1 MFIHSQGDKAMQIRH
16 PFEWLTPSGQIR
28 AFIFFFIFSLLLM
41 VSLQITGAPLITRV
55 SPSGILSFEFVGD
68 LSAVQDMVNS
78 WGQSGRV
85 YAGLNLGLD
94 YLFLLVY
101 ACAIGLG
108 CVLVARSLSP
118 RTTFL
123 ANLGILIAWAQ
134 LGAALLDCVEN
145 YALIQVLFGTEM
157 AMWPVV
163 ARWCAFPK
171 FSIVGAGLIYVIIGT
186 IVVVVLKV
194 KKRDEH
200 PA

>member
-1 MFIHSQGDKAMQIRH
+1 MRLRH

-28 AFIFFFIFSLLLM
+28 ALIFFFILSLLAM
-41 VSLQITGAPLITRV
+41 VSLQVTGAHLITEV
-55 SPSGILSFEFVGD
+55 SPSGILSFEFAGE
-68 LSAVQDMVNS
+68 LSAAQNMVNS
-78 WGQSGRV
+78 WNQTGRV

-134 LGAALLDCVEN
+134 LGAALLDGVEN

-157 AMWPVV
+157 AVWPVV

-171 FSIVGAGLIYVIIGT
+171 FSIVGAGLAYVIIGA
-186 IVVVVLKV
+186 IVVVVLKI
-194 KKRDEH
+194 KQPNEYL
-200 PA
+200 A

>member
-1 MFIHSQGDKAMQIRH
+1 MQLRH
-16 PFEWLTPSGQIR
+16 PFEWLSPSGQIR
-28 AFIFFFIFSLLLM
+28 AFIFFFILSLLVM
-41 VSLQITGAPLITRV
+41 VSLQVTGVHLTTEI
-55 SPSGILSFEFVGD
+55 SPSGILSFEFAGK
-68 LSAVQDMVNS
+68 LSAAQNMVKS
-78 WGQSGRV
+78 WGQTGRM
-85 YAGLNLGLD
+85 YASLNLGLD

-118 RTTFL
+118 RTAFF

-145 YALIQVLFGTEM
+145 YALIQVLFETEM
-157 AMWPVV
+157 AMWPVI

-186 IVVVVLKV
+186 ILVVVLKV
-194 KKRDEH
+194 KKQGRY